1 MQFNTIEEVL
11 EDFRLGKMVLILD
24 DEDRENEGDLIIAAE
39 VVTPE
44 HITFFAREACGLIC
58 LTITEQR
65 ATQLN
70 LPLMVD
76 RNSSQHETNFTVSI
90 EAADG
95 ITTGISASDR
105 ARTVR
110 TAVARHATPNDLVM
124 PGHIFP
130 LIAKQGGVLTRA
142 GHTEAGCDLA
152 RLSGYEPASVIV
164 EVMNDDGTMAKRPEL
179 ERFAE
184 KHQLKIGTIADLI
197 HYRAVHDTTVLQVDS
212 RKVATDA
219 GEFDLTTFRDSTSD
233 QLHFAMSLGT
243 LTPEEPCLVR
253 VQTVSFLRD
262 VLGTVRPGFKGS
274 WSTHAALSRIAAEGS
289 GVLVLVNETLSAESE
304 LEQIMAYPDIPAAT
318 RSTIETGVYR
328 VIGSGSQ
335 ILRALGVG
343 KMRLLANPSRYNAL
357 SGFDL
362 EVTEFIEF
370 DDEKQ

>member
-164 EVMNDDGTMAKRPEL
+164 EVMNEDGTMAKRPEL

-289 GVLVLVNETLSAESE
+289 GVLVLVNEPLSAQSE

-318 RSTIETGVYR
+318 RSTTETGVYR
-328 VIGSGSQ
+328 VIGAGSQ

-343 KMRLLANPSRYNAL
+343 KMRLLSNPSRYNAI

-370 DDEKQ
+370 DDEK